1 MTRYIIEKYD
11 GTKPYMHPNGEL
23 ATPEKIKQRFPASE
37 VFTHI
42 VETDEQGQVML
53 AFQNL
58 AAVRTQME
66 IDPSLAEEEA
76 MAKIEELRNTPQPEP
91 GPTPEERVAAALEFQ
106 NILNMEG

>member
-1 MTRYIIEKYD
+1 MTRYKIEKYD
-11 GTKPYMHPNGEL
+11 GTKVYMHPNGEL

-37 VFTHI
+37 VFTLI
-42 VETDEQGQVML
+42 VETDEQCQVMI

-66 IDPSLAEEEA
+66 IDPSLSEEEA

-91 GPTPEERVAAALEFQ
+91 EPTAEDRIAAALEFQ
-106 NILNMEG
+106 NVLNM

>member
-1 MTRYIIEKYD
+1 MTRYKIEKYD
-11 GTKPYMHPNGEL
+11 GTKVYMHPNGEL

-42 VETDEQGQVML
+42 VETDEQGQVMI

-58 AAVRTQME
+58 AAVRTQMG
-66 IDPSLAEEEA
+66 IDPSLSEEEA

-91 GPTPEERVAAALEFQ
+91 EPTELERLAAALEFQ
-106 NILNMEG
+106 NVLNMEG